1 MMTNQSFSLKRFVLA
16 LLPVAFFAI
25 SCQPDEQEP
34 ADDRD
39 KFVDVWHVVEQSS
52 QIGTT
57 NYDVHINLST
67 TNTSQVLMENF
78 YNVGFSFKAVANVSG
93 SNLTLNSQTY
103 NASQL
108 QGSGSMSGN
117 NTINMSYTVDDG
129 SAVDT
134 CTATLTRQ

>member
-1 MMTNQSFSLKRFVLA
+1 MMTLKSISFRLSMFTVIAVSL
-16 LLPVAFFAI
+16 FAV
-25 SCQPDEQEP
+25 SCQPDEAEP

-39 KFVDVWHVVEQSS
+39 KFVDVWHCVEQSS
-52 QIGTT
+52 QVGQT

-78 YNVGFSFKAVANVSG
+78 YNVGFAFKAVANISG
-93 SNLTLNSQTY
+93 SSVTLNQQTY

-117 NTINMSYTVDDG
+117 NTINLNYTVNDG
-129 SAVDT
+129 SSIDT
-134 CTATLTRQ
+134 CSAVLTRQ

>member
-1 MMTNQSFSLKRFVLA
+1 MMMLKSIHWKKLVLA
-16 LLPVAFFAI
+16 IVPAAFFI
-25 SCQPDEQEP
+25 VSCQPDEQEP
-34 ADDRD
+34 TDDRD

-103 NASQL
+103 NGAQL

-117 NTINMSYTVDDG
+117 NTINMNYTVDDG

-134 CTATLTRQ
+134 CTATFTRQ

>member
-1 MMTNQSFSLKRFVLA
+1 MMTLKSISFHLSMFAVTAVSL
-16 LLPVAFFAI
+16 FAV
-25 SCQPDEQEP
+25 SCQPDEAEP
-34 ADDRD
+34 TDNRD
-39 KFVDVWHVVEQSS
+39 KFVDVWHCVEQSS
-52 QIGTT
+52 QVGAT

-93 SNLTLNSQTY
+93 TSLTLNQQTY

-117 NTINMSYTVDDG
+117 NTINMSYTVNDG
-129 SAVDT
+129 SSIDT
-134 CTATLTRQ
+134 CTAVLTRQ

>member
-1 MMTNQSFSLKRFVLA
+1 MMTLTSFPLKKYFLA
-16 LLPVAFFAI
+16 LLPVAFFAV
-25 SCQPDEQEP
+25 SCQPEPQEP

-39 KFVDVWHVVEQSS
+39 KFVDVWHVVENSS

-103 NASQL
+103 NSSQL
-108 QGSGSMSGN
+108 QGSGSMNGN
-117 NTINMSYTVDDG
+117 NTINMNYTVDDG

>member
-1 MMTNQSFSLKRFVLA
+1 MMTLKSFPLKKYFLA
-16 LLPVAFFAI
+16 LVPVAFFALG
-25 SCQPDEQEP
+25 CQPDEQEP
-34 ADDRD
+34 VDDRD

-93 SNLTLNSQTY
+93 SNLTLNTQTY

-117 NTINMSYTVDDG
+117 NTINMNYTVDDG